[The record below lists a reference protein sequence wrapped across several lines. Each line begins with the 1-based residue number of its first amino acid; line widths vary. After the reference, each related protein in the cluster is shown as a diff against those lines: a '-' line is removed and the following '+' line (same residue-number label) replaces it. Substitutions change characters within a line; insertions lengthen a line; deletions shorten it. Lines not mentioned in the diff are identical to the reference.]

1 MRPGNKDSSLSLTS
15 PISCARHGTLSL
27 SNLVGKM
34 IWQAWFL
41 LKPCNCK
48 NESHMKSL
56 EAAYNYSTHVS
67 EASPRSHIL
76 CHQSLFYLVGEWSH
90 KIMMCTFLK
99 NCWNSQFKVSLSWSR
114 CMLVTQTTSPVPPC
128 NRSFMV
134 WYTMKQIPSLMTKCS
149 WNVGL
154 RWFLEK
160 FDQASLSQNAYHLP
174 RKPTQ
179 WTHTRWRQEGT
190 VEALLLRV
198 QTAFISKKINCNTAP
213 LSI

>member
-1 MRPGNKDSSLSLTS
+1 M
-15 PISCARHGTLSL
+15 
-27 SNLVGKM
+27 NL
-34 IWQAWFL
+34 IWNH
-41 LKPCNCK
+41 LKQHIIIVPTCLK
-48 NESHMKSL
+48 L
-56 EAAYNYSTHVS
+56 VQDL
-67 EASPRSHIL
+67 IL
-76 CHQSLFYLVGEWSH
+76 CHQSLFYLGGKWGH
-90 KIMMCTFLK
+90 KIMTCTFWRIAETANLRFHYT
-99 NCWNSQFKVSLSWSR
+99 WSQ

-134 WYTMKQIPSLMTKCS
+134 WYTVKQIPSLMTKCS

-154 RWFLEK
+154 RGFLEK